1 MQYIK
6 IDFIT
11 NTIIVTRTF
20 LEAAQII
27 GTEEYTALKIA
38 KLDNPDMNVS
48 VRTRKGSV
56 GKNNSKGL
64 TYDFMRRFIRIMD
77 RDNLIT
83 FEEVMEY
90 YDNLGYSNGR
100 KYQCVK
106 EWFLNTYPQYREMI
120 VDFEP
125 KKHKQNKRD
134 KVAPAA

>member
-1 MQYIK
+1 MK

-38 KLDNPDMNVS
+38 KLDNPDMNIS
-48 VRTRKGSV
+48 IRTRKGSRA
-56 GKNNSKGL
+56 KNNSKGL
-64 TYDFMRRFIRIMD
+64 TYDFMRRFIRVMD
-77 RDNLIT
+77 RENLIA
-83 FEEVMEY
+83 FEEVMEF
-90 YDNLGYSNGR
+90 YDSLGYSNGS

-106 EWFLNTYPQYREMI
+106 EWFLDNYPKYKDMI
-120 VDFEP
+120 LESEP
-125 KKHKQNKRD
+125 KKDKQNKIN